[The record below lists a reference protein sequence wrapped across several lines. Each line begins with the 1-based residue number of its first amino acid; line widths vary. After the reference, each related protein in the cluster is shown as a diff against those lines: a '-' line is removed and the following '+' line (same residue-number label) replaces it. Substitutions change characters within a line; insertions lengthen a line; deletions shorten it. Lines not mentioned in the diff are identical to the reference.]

1 MALTPTLATP
11 GLRVS
16 TVTATAAGTVVA
28 LEVMSLEL
36 IQSEC
41 SYFMI
46 SRLKALRAQ
55 AARLSAG
62 AFLATIDDRVF
73 REHVVASF
81 VRRQRAL
88 QVADVLVIVLPAFQN
103 ALQLLKITQQQPYH
117 TSINIFGSS
126 NSSAFHL
133 KSCHVRMNSWNR
145 RRNPGLPLSEVSS
158 FFSPLR

>member
-16 TVTATAAGTVVA
+16 AVTATAAGTVVA

-103 ALQLLKITQQQPYH
+103 ALQLLKIT
-117 TSINIFGSS
+117 
-126 NSSAFHL
+126 
-133 KSCHVRMNSWNR
+133 
-145 RRNPGLPLSEVSS
+145 
-158 FFSPLR
+158 

>member
-16 TVTATAAGTVVA
+16 AVTAAAAGTVVA

-41 SYFMI
+41 FHFVI

-117 TSINIFGSS
+117 TSISIFGSS